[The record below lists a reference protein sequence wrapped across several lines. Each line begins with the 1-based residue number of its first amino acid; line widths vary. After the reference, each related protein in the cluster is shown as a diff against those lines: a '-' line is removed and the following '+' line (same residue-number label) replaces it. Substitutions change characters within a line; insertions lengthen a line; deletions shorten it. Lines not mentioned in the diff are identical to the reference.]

1 MPDAYQSDG
10 RSSVKRGLAK
20 IAYDFAALKMEF
32 LARRYGVEIKYDP
45 HQFRVP
51 AGQRTG
57 GQWAKTPSGSV
68 GAKRTAGSL
77 GARALGALASNPE
90 AAPAAGAVA
99 LPLMAG
105 GIGIS
110 RAEGLYAVGTGAA
123 SGMTPFLGLPFSLIT
138 PPTAPITNGSLGQRN
153 AGWWRINVL
162 NMKISLQNAI
172 S

>member
-1 MPDAYQSDG
+1 MEGVATPTWFSLPINLIPLRKNGLILRHIVAAAEGTSMPDAYQSDG

-110 RAEGLYAVGTGAA
+110 R
-123 SGMTPFLGLPFSLIT
+123 
-138 PPTAPITNGSLGQRN
+138 
-153 AGWWRINVL
+153 
-162 NMKISLQNAI
+162 
-172 S
+172 